1 MDQERKKEPIKV
13 TDRRSFTS
21 SGEKRSPGA
30 EEAPAAPASE
40 PVKGPGFLMQSPPET
55 AGASPETAGAPGVDF
70 SSFILSLS
78 STAFIHLGEIEDP
91 ATGARQVSL
100 EEARQI
106 IDIIDMLR
114 QRTRG
119 NLAPDEQRLVE
130 GVLYELRMRYTQRA
144 TSR

>member
-1 MDQERKKEPIKV
+1 MDPERKKEPIKV

-21 SGEKRSPGA
+21 SGEKRAQSA
-30 EEAPAAPASE
+30 DEAPAAPQRPESE
-40 PVKGPGFLMQSPPET
+40 PVRGPGFQMQPPPQP
-55 AGASPETAGAPGVDF
+55 AGVPAVDF

-91 ATGARQVSL
+91 ATGQRQVSL

-106 IDIIDMLR
+106 IDIIEMLR

-119 NLAPDEQRLVE
+119 NLAPEEQRLLE

>member
-1 MDQERKKEPIKV
+1 MDQDRKKEPIKV

-21 SGEKRSPGA
+21 SGEKRAQG
-30 EEAPAAPASE
+30 EEGAPAAPQAPEHE
-40 PVKGPGFLMQSPPET
+40 PVRGPGFQMQSSSET
-55 AGASPETAGAPGVDF
+55 PGVPAVDF

-91 ATGARQVSL
+91 ATGQRQVSL

-106 IDIIDMLR
+106 IDIIEMLR

-119 NLAPDEQRLVE
+119 NLAPEEQRLVE

>member
-21 SGEKRSPGA
+21 SGEKRAPGA
-30 EEAPAAPASE
+30 GEAPAPAPESE
-40 PVKGPGFLMQSPPET
+40 PVKGPGFQMQPPPET
-55 AGASPETAGAPGVDF
+55 EGAPGVDF